1 MKNKKLL
8 ANVVV
13 KSALVVL
20 FTVSLIRL
28 LMM

>member
-8 ANVVV
+8 ANVVA

-28 LMM
+28 LIM